1 LVPHGVVPEQ
11 SHRRTNRYLSA
22 TVAGIDLH
30 ETDANGKTS
39 VCLCHFSLRSNG
51 APKQPEFGKGAVMS
65 VQSYQLQ
72 SDSLAIRT
80 ANDGKRH
87 AVTIPSGTRL
97 GLLDAPLGARRL
109 IEVVWNSEK
118 VLMFTDD
125 FQEDGQSPPESRTN
139 GNGTTRATQPD
150 GIEQALIEHS
160 LELARSN
167 EELERFAFAVAHDLR
182 APLRSI
188 ETVTQLF
195 LKRNAGTLHEES
207 AQLLDFVVSS
217 AERMDRLIQDLLEF
231 AKVSQQVETSEVD
244 AKAVA
249 ELAAQNLQ
257 EAVDQSRAT
266 IFIESLPMIHANE
279 GQLLRLFQNLISN
292 AIKYRGEDTPE
303 IHIAASSIPGKTAF
317 SVSDN
322 GIGIDPQYHQQIF
335 DPFRRLHTDSEYEGT
350 GVGLAICKRIVQQHN
365 GRIWVKS
372 KPGEGSTFYFTIPD
386 SEPTKSTLTGI
397 PESLGAGI

>member
-1 LVPHGVVPEQ
+1 
-11 SHRRTNRYLSA
+11 
-22 TVAGIDLH
+22 
-30 ETDANGKTS
+30 
-39 VCLCHFSLRSNG
+39 
-51 APKQPEFGKGAVMS
+51 MS
-65 VQSYQLQ
+65 VQSYQLP

-97 GLLDAPLGARRL
+97 TLLDAPLGIRRL

-139 GNGTTRATQPD
+139 GNGAAGTNHPD
-150 GIEQALIEHS
+150 GPEQALIEHS

-195 LKRNAGTLHEES
+195 LKRNAGTLDEKS

-266 IFIESLPMIHANE
+266 ITIESLPMIRANE
-279 GQLLRLFQNLISN
+279 GQLLRLFQNLIGN
-292 AIKYRGEDTPE
+292 AIKYRGEIAPE

-372 KPGEGSTFYFTIPD
+372 RSGEGSTFYFMIPD
-386 SEPTKSTLTGI
+386 SEPTKSTLAAIPQSLGTGI
-397 PESLGAGI
+397 

>member
-1 LVPHGVVPEQ
+1 
-11 SHRRTNRYLSA
+11 
-22 TVAGIDLH
+22 
-30 ETDANGKTS
+30 
-39 VCLCHFSLRSNG
+39 
-51 APKQPEFGKGAVMS
+51 MS
-65 VQSYQLQ
+65 VQSYQLH

-87 AVTIPSGTRL
+87 AVSIPSGTRL
-97 GLLDAPLGARRL
+97 TLLDAPFGVRRL
-109 IEVVWNSEK
+109 IEVVWNGEK

-125 FQEDGQSPPESRTN
+125 FQDHGQSPPESRTN
-139 GNGTTRATQPD
+139 GNGATGTIQPD
-150 GIEQALIEHS
+150 GPEQALIELS
-160 LELARSN
+160 LALARSN

-188 ETVTQLF
+188 ETMTQLF
-195 LKRNAGTLHEES
+195 LERNAGTLNEES
-207 AQLLDFVVSS
+207 AQLLDFVVGG

-231 AKVSQQVETSEVD
+231 ATVSQQAETSEVD

-266 IFIESLPMIHANE
+266 ITIESLPMIRANE
-279 GQLLRLFQNLISN
+279 GQLLRLFQNLIGN
-292 AIKYRGEDTPE
+292 AIKYRGENTPE
-303 IHIAASSIPGKTAF
+303 ILIAASSNAGKTIF
-317 SVSDN
+317 SVRDN

-350 GVGLAICKRIVQQHN
+350 GVGLAICKRVVQQHN

-372 KPGEGSTFYFTIPD
+372 RPGEGSTFYFTMPD
-386 SEPTKSTLTGI
+386 SEATKSSLTGT
-397 PESLGAGI
+397 PQSLGAGI